1 MILDTKYNDALET
14 LLEKI
19 DGYDITWL
27 EVHEAKLLLQELIK
41 EAHNDWKTNSNGISR
56 SI

>member
-41 EAHNDWKTNSNGISR
+41 EAHND
-56 SI
+56 